1 MGYGS
6 EAGAANQNETAKS
19 WEITIGNEK
28 TTYSFAGYYKQQQYV
43 IGNGVVSVGAKG
55 AERMITNVAAG
66 NLSPESTDVV
76 NGSQLYAVTDA
87 VKKIG
92 KVAGAKTTLTET
104 SDGAITVSKSTEDGH
119 DNYDI
124 TLNADKV
131 AEATNLSYKASG
143 DTASKTVSL
152 SKGLTFAAGTN
163 LTATSGEDGVITYDL
178 KKTLTGITSI
188 SNGSNGATIT
198 LSDDA
203 VTLNNKPLKGVATG
217 TDATDAVNKRQLE
230 SAIETITGNNGALSN
245 TITLTGDGASS
256 TTGQALNKQGGISFA
271 ITGSGDITTTAKGS
285 SVNLTLNKATSVAKG
300 ETKVVTSGAVY
311 SAVEGSKT
319 AITPTD
325 DASILTVNKAEGA
338 GIAKDTYTLGI
349 NASAL
354 NTEVAKNYYNK
365 TEVDTKV
372 TGAKTTLTETSDGA
386 ITVKKTTKN
395 DGHDNYDITF
405 NADKVAEAT
414 NLSYKAS
421 GDAASKTV
429 SLSKG
434 LTFAAGTNL
443 TATSGEDGV
452 ITYDL
457 KKTLTGITSISNGSN
472 GATIT
477 LSDDAVTLNNK
488 PLKGVANG
496 TEATDAVNKGQL
508 DSAIETITG
517 NNGALSNTITLG
529 GNNGS
534 FTSNQT
540 LNQKDGIKLIIKG
553 VDESSNENGKIVAPE
568 WADFDTNNVMT
579 KADGDT
585 LRIAISKMPT
595 FKTVNTDTII
605 AKEGSFSDKIVIGNI
620 TIQNKGGQLTWDG
633 NNTLF
638 YVEDKDGNKRA
649 IGLNDSVRFNEYLKV
664 VDDEKNISGNG
675 GTGSDNSGV
684 NESSGALDKNTT
696 PTVNVDVDKLI
707 NEKDLA
713 NKTYINN
720 KLSELKTT
728 IISEVSPNGTI
739 GTGTN
744 TDMKAVSGQTVEEYL
759 EKNYTNNRELNRYL
773 TELSHQ
779 ANAGTASALASA
791 GMPQIS
797 SLENGNI
804 MISAGVGSYG
814 GESAVALGISG
825 INNNRDITYKVAT
838 TYDSTGRW
846 GLSGGIGFAI
856 GAGSNRSLNNV
867 NSKELAN
874 RLNSLEKANKS
885 LSETNSKLQE
895 EVENLKA
902 MLQQLLQK

>member
-1 MGYGS
+1 
-6 EAGAANQNETAKS
+6 
-19 WEITIGNEK
+19 
-28 TTYSFAGYYKQQQYV
+28 
-43 IGNGVVSVGAKG
+43 
-55 AERMITNVAAG
+55 
-66 NLSPESTDVV
+66 
-76 NGSQLYAVTDA
+76 
-87 VKKIG
+87 
-92 KVAGAKTTLTET
+92 
-104 SDGAITVSKSTEDGH
+104 
-119 DNYDI
+119 
-124 TLNADKV
+124 
-131 AEATNLSYKASG
+131 
-143 DTASKTVSL
+143 
-152 SKGLTFAAGTN
+152 
-163 LTATSGEDGVITYDL
+163 
-178 KKTLTGITSI
+178 
-188 SNGSNGATIT
+188 SNGATIT

-217 TDATDAVNKRQLE
+217 TDATDAVNKGQLDR
-230 SAIETITGNNGALSN
+230 AIEKITGN
-245 TITLTGDGASS
+245 D
-256 TTGQALNKQGGISFA
+256 
-271 ITGSGDITTTAKGS
+271 
-285 SVNLTLNKATSVAKG
+285 
-300 ETKVVTSGAVY
+300 
-311 SAVEGSKT
+311 
-319 AITPTD
+319 
-325 DASILTVNKAEGA
+325 
-338 GIAKDTYTLGI
+338 
-349 NASAL
+349 
-354 NTEVAKNYYNK
+354 
-365 TEVDTKV
+365 
-372 TGAKTTLTETSDGA
+372 
-386 ITVKKTTKN
+386 
-395 DGHDNYDITF
+395 
-405 NADKVAEAT
+405 
-414 NLSYKAS
+414 
-421 GDAASKTV
+421 
-429 SLSKG
+429 
-434 LTFAAGTNL
+434 
-443 TATSGEDGV
+443 
-452 ITYDL
+452 
-457 KKTLTGITSISNGSN
+457 
-472 GATIT
+472 
-477 LSDDAVTLNNK
+477 
-488 PLKGVANG
+488 
-496 TEATDAVNKGQL
+496 
-508 DSAIETITG
+508 
-517 NNGALSNTITLG
+517 GALSNTITLG

-595 FKTVNTDTII
+595 FKTVSTDMII
-605 AKEGSFSDKIVIGNI
+605 AKEGNFSDKIVIGNI

-684 NESSGALDKNTT
+684 NGSSGALDKNTT

-814 GESAVALGISG
+814 GESAAALGISG